1 MTGLGVGM
9 WLSSDQWDLS
19 ESSGKLPVKISL
31 LFKETRKKYGP
42 SSASCH
48 AAGRVWK
55 YRSHLTHTRTSSEE
69 SGVTRGQ
76 DGINLAPLTLHWIN
90 QSCSWPSWAFLVIWM
105 TLFYYHLGHFKRA
118 FSPLKKYLD
127 SKRDYIKT
135 RYSLQ
140 LWVFYLHG
148 QSMKRDIFSLVLVL
162 FFVISR
168 L

>member
-42 SSASCH
+42 FSAVVMLPWE
-48 AAGRVWK
+48 VWK
-55 YRSHLTHTRTSSEE
+55 YRSFISPTPGPLAW
-69 SGVTRGQ
+69 GAVTRGQ
-76 DGINLAPLTLHWIN
+76 DGINLAPLTLHLIN
-90 QSCSWPSWAFLVIWM
+90 QSCSWPSWAFLVIWDDP
-105 TLFYYHLGHFKRA
+105 FYYHLGHFKRSF
-118 FSPLKKYLD
+118 FSLKKYLD

-148 QSMKRDIFSLVLVL
+148 QSMKRYF
-162 FFVISR
+162 
-168 L
+168 